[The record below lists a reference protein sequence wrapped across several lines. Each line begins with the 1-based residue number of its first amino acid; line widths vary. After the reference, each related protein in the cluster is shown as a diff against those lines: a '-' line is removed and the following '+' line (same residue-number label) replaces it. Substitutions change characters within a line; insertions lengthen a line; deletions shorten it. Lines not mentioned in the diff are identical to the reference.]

1 MSNINSLRFISSG
14 SNNWLDERTIY
25 ELFSKSQFL
34 IYTLLVKMVENYT
47 KFTQRILAHT
57 KLIIDFGEEAAAQN
71 KSTPE
76 RNQFGS

>member
-1 MSNINSLRFISSG
+1 
-14 SNNWLDERTIY
+14 
-25 ELFSKSQFL
+25 
-34 IYTLLVKMVENYT
+34 MVENYT
-47 KFTQRILAHT
+47 KSTQRILAHT